1 MLVKIFINFVMY
13 FFVEFILYLLKLDK
27 EVVFEIFLCLR
38 WVISGV
44 YVDKIIYRI
53 KELYLCLA
61 VKNFGMEVF
70 VFLYVVMDLN

>member
-1 MLVKIFINFVMY
+1 MY

-27 EVVFEIFLCLR
+27 EVVFEIFLCLW

-70 VFLYVVMDLN
+70 IFLYVVMDLN